1 MPDPSQLGSGDQP
14 QIDKQELAFYEKMK
28 KDLRDLLSKKKA
40 IDKNL
45 AAVEDYIFRYEGAY
59 LEDALNG
66 NVIQGFDN
74 YLKGSGSG
82 AGGHGNANNAL
93 KRKGT
98 YTDND
103 RLFSLSSATYL
114 KSVQKDLFESVE
126 DNAAAT
132 PAGPTNAS
140 TPTLQSSTKAS
151 TSSHK
156 KKKRKK
162 GEDHTSSDSEEE
174 TPSSSALPKRLRLQ
188 LKDEE

>member
-28 KDLRDLLSKKKA
+28 KELRDLLSKRKS

-59 LEDALNG
+59 LEDTQNG
-66 NVIQGFDN
+66 NIIQGFEN
-74 YLKGSGSG
+74 YLKVSGTV
-82 AGGHGNANNAL
+82 AGNSNTAL

-98 YTDND
+98 YTEND

-114 KSVQKDLFESVE
+114 KSVQKELFELTE
-126 DNAAAT
+126 DNIPAAVAAGQTNGTAPT
-132 PAGPTNAS
+132 PNAS
-140 TPTLQSSTKAS
+140 TK

-156 KKKRKK
+156 KKKRRK
-162 GEDHTSSDSEEE
+162 GEDHSSSDSDDEAQ
-174 TPSSSALPKRLRLQ
+174 SSSALPKRLRLQ

>member
-66 NVIQGFDN
+66 NIIQGFDN

-82 AGGHGNANNAL
+82 AGGHGNASNAL

-132 PAGPTNAS
+132 PAGPTNGS
-140 TPTLQSSTKAS
+140 NPTLQASTKAS
-151 TSSHK
+151 SSHK

-174 TPSSSALPKRLRLQ
+174 TPSNSALPKRLRLQ